1 MCDRAALETP
11 RAYLV
16 LVCSTILLDP
26 VPTVVRFLCAR
37 LRSAVHYR
45 HRRLNVLRRSQ
56 QCAKGT

>member
-11 RAYLV
+11 QASLV

-37 LRSAVHYR
+37 LRSAVHYT
-45 HRRLNVLRRSQ
+45 VIV
-56 QCAKGT
+56 A